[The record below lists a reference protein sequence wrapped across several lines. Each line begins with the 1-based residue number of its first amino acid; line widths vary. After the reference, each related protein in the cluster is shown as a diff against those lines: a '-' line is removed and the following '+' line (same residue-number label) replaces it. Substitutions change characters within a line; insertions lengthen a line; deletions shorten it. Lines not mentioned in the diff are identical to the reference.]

1 MRDFKII
8 GHRGACAMEPENTLR
23 SILRAIAD
31 GADMVEIDIRYA
43 SGEILVIHDET
54 VNRTTNGHG
63 SIHRLSLAEIRRLD
77 AGMGERIP
85 TLAEVIETTRGKC
98 PLNIEIKEP
107 AGTVPMCELLVK
119 CGSALGDFLVSSS
132 HADALVE
139 VRARLPEI
147 PIGIIDGRTSGAV
160 DGLFKLAGKLRA
172 TSIHPHLQLVTPAL
186 VAMARE
192 RDLQVFPYTARTR
205 AQLLQLLEAGA
216 DGCFADD
223 PECARRVL
231 EGEIS

>member
-8 GHRGACAMEPENTLR
+8 GHRGACALEPENTLR

-54 VNRTTNGHG
+54 VDRTTNGHG
-63 SIHRLSLAEIRRLD
+63 SIHEMSFAEIRGLD

-85 TLAEVIETTRGKC
+85 TLAEVIETTYGKC

-107 AGTVPMCELLVK
+107 AATGPLCDLLEK
-119 CGSALGDFLVSSS
+119 FGGSAADWFLVSSS
-132 HADALVE
+132 HPDALAE
-139 VRARLPEI
+139 ARSRLPEI
-147 PIGIIDGRTSGAV
+147 PIGIIDGRQTGTHDA
-160 DGLFKLAGKLRA
+160 LFELAARLRA
-172 TSIHPHLQLVTPAL
+172 ASIHPHLPLVNPEL
-186 VAMARE
+186 VGAARE
-192 RDLQVFPYTARTR
+192 RNLKILPFTVRTR
-205 AQLLQLLEAGA
+205 DQLLHLLKAGA

-223 PECARRVL
+223 PLWARGVL
-231 EGEIS
+231 QGEP